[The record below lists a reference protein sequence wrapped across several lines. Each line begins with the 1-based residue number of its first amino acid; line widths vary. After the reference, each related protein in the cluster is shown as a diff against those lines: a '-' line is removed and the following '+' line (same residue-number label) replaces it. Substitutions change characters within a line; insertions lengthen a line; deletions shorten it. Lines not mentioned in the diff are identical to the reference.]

1 MLRVGIAG
9 IDDWIGVDLVPFP
22 EPSVLFGAVVGVGGA
37 TFPLVPGPM
46 DGTCPQGEHVKAAV
60 LDVVA
65 LSFRVLVTTIHVFSD
80 LQCQYTK
87 GTLL

>member
-22 EPSVLFGAVVGVGGA
+22 EPSVVFGAVVGVGGA

-46 DGTCPQGEHVKAAV
+46 DSACPQGEHVKAAV
-60 LDVVA
+60 LDVFA
-65 LSFRVLVTTIHVFSD
+65 LSFRLLATTVHAFSD
-80 LQCQYTK
+80 LQWPCSK